1 VSRLLHAGSGT
12 ERLTAQDY
20 ADVRFT
26 AWRADGSLF
35 ASTKDATQRIE
46 LARQIA
52 GLREALLH
60 MAPGEQRRLWI
71 PYALAFGSLPQVR
84 NAPTSDL
91 VYDLELVKIARRPA
105 IPAHVAAPPTDAK
118 ATSSGLRFRV
128 IASGHGA
135 RHPTA
140 QSRVELRYAAFT
152 PDGNLF
158 ESSVTGG
165 DSTTAQLSR
174 LMEGWSEGLQLM
186 VEGERRVLWI
196 PAKLAHGELIPGQPA
211 LPFEPPRGPLV
222 FDVELLKILDP

>member
-174 LMEGWSEGLQLM
+174 LMDGWSEGLQLM